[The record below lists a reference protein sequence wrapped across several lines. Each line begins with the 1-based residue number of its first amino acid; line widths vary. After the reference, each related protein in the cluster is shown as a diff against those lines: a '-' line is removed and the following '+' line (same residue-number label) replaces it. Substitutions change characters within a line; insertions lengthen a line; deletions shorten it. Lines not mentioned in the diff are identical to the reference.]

1 MAKAKKLPSGSWRCR
16 VLDHYEITYDEEGKK
31 HRKAVMRSFTVADP
45 TAAGRKECE
54 RQAAVFAASRER
66 ISQNDLTVREAIR
79 AYIDLKANIF
89 SPTTYHL
96 YEGYLKTAYGAIED
110 IRTARLSQTDVQ
122 AWMNEYAADPH
133 HSARTCRN
141 VHGLLTAALAIYEP
155 QLRLRTDLPKIQK
168 SQLYT
173 PTDED
178 IRKLLKY
185 IEGRELE
192 KAVLLAAFGTLRRG
206 EICALTDEDISG
218 NTIRINKA
226 MKLDTD
232 GKTFCIREPKTPSS
246 NRSVVYPE
254 EVIRKF
260 DGIKGRL
267 VDLNPTQISHQFYHA
282 TKGAGIPHF
291 RFHDLRAY
299 SISIGHAIGIPD
311 IYLQH
316 RGGWS
321 TPYAMQAFYKRTIS
335 AEETKFTDQI
345 NAHFSEL
352 VATDVA
358 TK

>member
-1 MAKAKKLPSGSWRCR
+1 MPKAKKLPSGSWRCQ
-16 VLDHYEITYDEEGKK
+16 VVDHYEYTYDDKGKK
-31 HRKAVMRSFTVADP
+31 HRKAVKVSITVADP
-45 TAAGRKECE
+45 TPAGRRECE
-54 RQAAVFAASRER
+54 RQAAVYASERER
-66 ISQNDLTVREAIR
+66 ISRNDLTVKEAIR
-79 AYIDLKANIF
+79 AYIDLKSGIF

-96 YEGYLKTAYGAIED
+96 YEGYLNTSFSDIED
-110 IRTARLSQTDVQ
+110 IRIAKLSQENVQ
-122 AWMNEYAADPH
+122 RWMNQFSAD
-133 HSARTCRN
+133 HSPRTCRN
-141 VHGLLTAALAIYEP
+141 VHGLLTAALSIYQP
-155 QLRLRTDLPKIQK
+155 QLRLRTDLPKVQK
-168 SQLYT
+168 PQLYT

-206 EICALTDEDISG
+206 EICALTDKDISG
-218 NTIRINKA
+218 CSITVNKA
-226 MKLDTD
+226 MKLDSD

-246 NRSVVYPE
+246 CRTVVYPE

-260 DGIKGRL
+260 DGIHGRL

-311 IYLQH
+311 VYLQH

-321 TPYAMQAFYKRTIS
+321 TPYAMQQFYKRTIS
-335 AEETKFTDQI
+335 SEEEKFTQQI
-345 NAHFSEL
+345 NSHFSEL
-352 VATDVA
+352 VH
-358 TK
+358 TKVHTKS